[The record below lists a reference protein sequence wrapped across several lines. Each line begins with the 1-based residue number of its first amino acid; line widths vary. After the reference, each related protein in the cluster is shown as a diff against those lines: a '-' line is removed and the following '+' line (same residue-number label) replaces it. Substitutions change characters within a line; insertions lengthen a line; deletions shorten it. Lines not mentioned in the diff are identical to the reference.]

1 MKCIVLQDQ
10 LIFTGVAFAAE
21 FSDPSIPEGE
31 LFPLPP
37 AKIICDDRQ
46 HL

>member
-1 MKCIVLQDQ
+1 MKRIVLLDQ

-31 LFPLPP
+31 FFPLSPD
-37 AKIICDDRQ
+37 KIIHYDRQ

>member
-1 MKCIVLQDQ
+1 MHSSARSIN
-10 LIFTGVAFAAE
+10 FTRVAFAAE
-21 FSDPSIPEGE
+21 FSVPGIPEWE